1 MVEIEWTE
9 LKFEDE
15 EHKVMYL
22 FHKSDSNRKMNEII
36 WILALCK
43 KIKLCRNFG
52 ENYKGVW

>member
-22 FHKSDSNRKMNEII
+22 FHKIDSNTKMNEII

-43 KIKLCRNFG
+43 KTILCRNFC
-52 ENYKGVW
+52 EISKGVW